1 MSPRIWWCKCMQWEP
16 TPPAPARTRPP
27 VSSPRA
33 LRASKWGS
41 GCISC
46 RSPQRVAS
54 IRRTGVSSSKPIM
67 PHCNAV
73 VFSTRFQC
81 FKTNADHTAMNMAK
95 YGSTA
100 ALGLFEVTR
109 SCQGKKQIQINRIQ
123 KKVTGNIKAKAI
135 TIACNAY
142 PEHSAHGWWNEQP
155 GGIKSQPWEIQPDL
169 LAQVVPHRIQWL
181 LPRRRK

>member
-1 MSPRIWWCKCMQWEP
+1 MRDNTTSTSANTTPCVFTPRTARFQVGKWVYLLPVTAEGRFSPTNWGR
-16 TPPAPARTRPP
+16 
-27 VSSPRA
+27 S
-33 LRASKWGS
+33 AS
-41 GCISC
+41 
-46 RSPQRVAS
+46 
-54 IRRTGVSSSKPIM
+54 SSSKPIM

-100 ALGLFEVTR
+100 ALGLFAVTR

-142 PEHSAHGWWNEQP
+142 PEHSAH
-155 GGIKSQPWEIQPDL
+155 D
-169 LAQVVPHRIQWL
+169 R
-181 LPRRRK
+181 